1 MDTFACSQVQQFIIA
16 ILDLAVILK
25 IQFRLL
31 NMINNNTFIQFK
43 KIFCNICSF
52 AASSCCSLRVVK
64 QRKISIVT
72 QSTSSKLLLRLVHG
86 NERKTFATKDKSHL
100 KEYPEFFFL
109 FFFHLKISI
118 LNTITGT
125 LAIVMRQNKSYVI
138 EGRAINFKEERRN
151 RMHFFI
157 K

>member
-1 MDTFACSQVQQFIIA
+1 
-16 ILDLAVILK
+16 
-25 IQFRLL
+25 
-31 NMINNNTFIQFK
+31 MINNNTFIQFK
-43 KIFCNICSF
+43 KIIHNPCPAKLVHYFICSF
-52 AASSCCSLRVVK
+52 PASSCCSLRVVK

-72 QSTSSKLLLRLVHG
+72 WSTSSKLLLRLVHG

-100 KEYPEFFFL
+100 KEYPEFFSFF

-138 EGRAINFKEERRN
+138 EGRAIKFKEERRN